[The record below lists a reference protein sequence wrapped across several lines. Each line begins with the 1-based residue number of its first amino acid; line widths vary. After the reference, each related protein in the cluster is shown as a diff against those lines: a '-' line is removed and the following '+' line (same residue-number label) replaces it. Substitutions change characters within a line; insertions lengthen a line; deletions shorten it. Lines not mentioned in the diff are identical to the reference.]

1 MKEEKKIM
9 KLNLEDEKQ
18 KFNAKREREELGIVA
33 TETNQGRP
41 KNKKIVR
48 DNSVQ
53 AGLTADWTRATFIV
67 RVSHLQKLKDFAY
80 TERISIKEALD
91 VALERFLQ
99 DRHDL
104 LSHDKELHGD
114 EILRID
120 GEKSYTV
127 KEVAEILNRSIISV
141 LQYIRSGKLEAKKI
155 GTTLF
160 ITAPALKKFA
170 ENF

>member
-1 MKEEKKIM
+1 M
-9 KLNLEDEKQ
+9 EDERQ
-18 KFNAKREREELGIVA
+18 NFNAKRERDELGIVA
-33 TETNQGRP
+33 TDTNKGRP

-80 TERISIKEALD
+80 TERVPIKEALD

-99 DRHDL
+99 DQHNL
-104 LSHDKELHGD
+104 LSHDKERHGG

-120 GEKSYTV
+120 GEKTYTV
-127 KEVAEILNRSIISV
+127 KEVAAILNRSIISV
-141 LQYIRSGKLEAKKI
+141 LQYIRSGKLETKKI
-155 GTTLF
+155 GSSHF
-160 ITAPALKKFA
+160 ITASALKSFA
-170 ENF
+170 ERQGFVVK

>member
-1 MKEEKKIM
+1 M
-9 KLNLEDEKQ
+9 EDDKQ
-18 KFNAKREREELGIVA
+18 KFNAKRERAELGIIA

-91 VALERFLQ
+91 VALEKFLQ
-99 DRHDL
+99 DYDDL
-104 LSHDKELHGD
+104 LPHDKERRGSG

-120 GEKSYTV
+120 GEKTYNL
-127 KEVAEILNRSIISV
+127 KEVSAILNRSILTV
-141 LQYIRSGKLEAKKI
+141 RQYIKMGKLKANQI
-155 GTTLF
+155 GNSYFVTES
-160 ITAPALKKFA
+160 ALKAFA
-170 ENF
+170 KSRSIMI

>member
-1 MKEEKKIM
+1 MENEVRQ
-9 KLNLEDEKQ
+9 N
-18 KFNAKREREELGIVA
+18 FNAKREREELGIIA

-80 TERISIKEALD
+80 TERIPIKEALD

-99 DRHDL
+99 DYDDL
-104 LSHDKELHGD
+104 LPHDKERRGG
-114 EILRID
+114 EILRVD
-120 GEKSYTV
+120 GEKTYTV
-127 KEVAEILNRSIISV
+127 KEVAAILNRAIISV

-155 GTTLF
+155 NKSYFVTES
-160 ITAPALKKFA
+160 ALKNFA
-170 ENF
+170 ERHGFVVK

>member
-1 MKEEKKIM
+1 MD
-9 KLNLEDEKQ
+9 DERQ
-18 KFNAKREREELGIVA
+18 NFNAKRERDELGIVA
-33 TETNQGRP
+33 TDTNKGRP

-80 TERISIKEALD
+80 TERVPIKEALD

-99 DRHDL
+99 DQHNL
-104 LSHDKELHGD
+104 LSHDKERHGG

-120 GEKSYTV
+120 GEKTYTV
-127 KEVAEILNRSIISV
+127 KEVAAILNRSTISV
-141 LQYIRSGKLEAKKI
+141 RQYIKMGKLKANKI
-155 GTTLF
+155 GSSYFVTES
-160 ITAPALKKFA
+160 ALKAFA
-170 ENF
+170 KSNGVMV

>member
-1 MKEEKKIM
+1 M
-9 KLNLEDEKQ
+9 EDEKN
-18 KFNAKREREELGIVA
+18 FNAKRERVELGIIA

-104 LSHDKELHGD
+104 LPHNKELHGG

-141 LQYIRSGKLEAKKI
+141 LQYIRSGKLEAKKNRCF
-155 GTTLF
+155 TF
-160 ITAPALKKFA
+160 RHFFRFKKFCRA
-170 ENF
+170 SGFCGKIIMEIML

>member
-1 MKEEKKIM
+1 MEAEVRQ
-9 KLNLEDEKQ
+9 N
-18 KFNAKREREELGIVA
+18 FNAKRERDELGIVA

-48 DNSVQ
+48 DNTVQ

-67 RVSHLQKLKDFAY
+67 RVAHLQKLKDFAY
-80 TERISIKEALD
+80 TERIPIKEALD

-99 DRHDL
+99 DRNDL
-104 LSHDKELHGD
+104 LPHDKERRGG
-114 EILRID
+114 EVLRVD
-120 GEKSYTV
+120 GEKTYTV

-155 GTTLF
+155 GASHF
-160 ITAPALKKFA
+160 ITASALKNFA
-170 ENF
+170 ERQGLVIK

>member
-1 MKEEKKIM
+1 MEE
-9 KLNLEDEKQ
+9 DKQ
-18 KFNAKREREELGIVA
+18 KFNAKRERAELGIIA

-67 RVSHLQKLKDFAY
+67 RVAHLQKLKDFAY

-104 LSHDKELHGD
+104 LSRDKELHGG

-120 GEKSYTV
+120 GEKTYNLN
-127 KEVAEILNRSIISV
+127 EVSAILNRSILTV
-141 LQYIRSGKLEAKKI
+141 RQYIKMGKLKANKI
-155 GTTLF
+155 GSSYFVTES
-160 ITAPALKKFA
+160 ALKAFA
-170 ENF
+170 KSNGVMV

>member
-1 MKEEKKIM
+1 M
-9 KLNLEDEKQ
+9 EDEKQ

-104 LSHDKELHGD
+104 LSHDKELHGG

-155 GTTLF
+155 GASHFVTSS
-160 ITAPALKKFA
+160 ALKNFA
-170 ENF
+170 ERQGFVVK

>member
-1 MKEEKKIM
+1 MD
-9 KLNLEDEKQ
+9 DEK
-18 KFNAKREREELGIVA
+18 KFNAKREREELGIIA
-33 TETNQGRP
+33 TDTNKGRP

-104 LSHDKELHGD
+104 LPHNKELHGG

-155 GTTLF
+155 GASNF
-160 ITAPALKKFA
+160 ITASALKSFA
-170 ENF
+170 EHQGFVVK